1 MISLFFL
8 SVCYCFILF
17 YFDSCMSSVAY
28 HSFYIYLLNSLNS
41 IQTSVKKVRKFQTKK
56 KNNNRSE
63 NICLKKHS
71 FSSTRVMAELEYLSR
86 KETEKSYVRNAAM
99 SFQFTIVSRTVARRN
114 SSGCSTYCRRNCL
127 NFYQI

>member
-1 MISLFFL
+1 
-8 SVCYCFILF
+8 
-17 YFDSCMSSVAY
+17 MSSVAY
-28 HSFYIYLLNSLNS
+28 HFPNSFYIYLFNSLNS
-41 IQTSVKKVRKFQTKK
+41 IQTSVKMYVNSKWKK

-71 FSSTRVMAELEYLSR
+71 FSSTRVMAELEYLSK

-99 SFQFTIVSRTVARRN
+99 SFQFTIVSRTIVRRI

-127 NFYQI
+127 NFYQIYIESINCT